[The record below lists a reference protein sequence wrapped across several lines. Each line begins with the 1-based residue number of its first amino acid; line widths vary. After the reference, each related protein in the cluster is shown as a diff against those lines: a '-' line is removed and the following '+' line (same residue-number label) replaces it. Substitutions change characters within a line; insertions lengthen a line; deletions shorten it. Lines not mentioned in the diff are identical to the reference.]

1 MKQILLRE
9 LAASDEPID
18 MDVLNMTRSQL
29 TAELQRR
36 DIDIDDYMHSVQKED
51 VIEHYGMIK
60 EQTENRISEKRKNIS
75 EERAER

>member
-36 DIDIDDYMHSVQKED
+36 DIDIDDYMHPVQKED